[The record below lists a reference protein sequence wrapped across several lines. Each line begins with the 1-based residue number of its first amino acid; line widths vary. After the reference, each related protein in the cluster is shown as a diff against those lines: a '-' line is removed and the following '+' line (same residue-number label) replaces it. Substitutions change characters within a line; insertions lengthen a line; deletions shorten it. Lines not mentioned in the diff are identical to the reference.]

1 MINQQ
6 VNLYQDR
13 FHDKKLLVSAQQVI
27 SLLVVLLVG
36 GAYGTYY
43 LQGNLDLARL
53 DNYTIK
59 ESQNKITAE
68 LNAAHA
74 ELATLLADKR
84 MDTEITGLLR
94 EVSAR
99 KKVLAFVSAN
109 QFGSGQGFSSY
120 LLALSNLHVDN
131 VWLNE
136 ISLAD
141 NFLKIRGSA
150 LSADLVPRY
159 FGQFSE
165 ESVFQGNR
173 FNVFQLDRNEATDWK
188 VDFEI
193 ATEESLD
200 DQ

>member
-1 MINQQ
+1 MITQQ
-6 VNLYQDR
+6 VNLYQEQ
-13 FHDKKLLVSAQQVI
+13 FHEKKLYFSAQQII

-36 GAYGTYY
+36 GAYGSY
-43 LQGNLDLARL
+43 LIQGNLDLARL

-59 ESQNKITAE
+59 QNQNKITAE

-84 MDTEITGLLR
+84 MDTEIAGLLR

-120 LLALSNLHVDN
+120 LLALSNMHVDN

-150 LSADLVPRY
+150 LSADLVPLY
-159 FGQFSE
+159 FRQFSQ

-173 FNVFQLDRNEATDWK
+173 FNIFQLDRNEATDWK

-200 DQ
+200 E

>member
-1 MINQQ
+1 VINQQ

-13 FHDKKLLVSAQQVI
+13 FHDKKLLFSAQQVI
-27 SLLVVLLVG
+27 SLLVVLLLG
-36 GAYGTYY
+36 GAYGSFF
-43 LQGNLDLARL
+43 LQDNLDLARL

-84 MDTEITGLLR
+84 MDTEIAGLLR
-94 EVSAR
+94 EVSVR

-120 LLALSNLHVDN
+120 LLALSNLHVEN

-150 LSADLVPRY
+150 LSADLVPQY
-159 FGQFSE
+159 FGRFSQ
-165 ESVFQGNR
+165 ESVFLGNR
-173 FNVFQLDRNEATDWK
+173 FNVFQLDRNEDTDWK

-200 DQ
+200 E

>member
-1 MINQQ
+1 MISQQ

-13 FHDKKLLVSAQQVI
+13 FHDKKLLFSAQQVI
-27 SLLVVLLVG
+27 SVLVVLLLG
-36 GAYGTYY
+36 GAYGSYF
-43 LQGNLDLARL
+43 LQSNLGLARI

-84 MDTEITGLLR
+84 MDTEIDGLLR

-120 LLALSNLHVDN
+120 LLALSNLHVEN

-141 NFLKIRGSA
+141 NFFKIRGSA
-150 LSADLVPRY
+150 LSAELVPQY

-173 FNVFQLDRNEATDWK
+173 FNVFQLDRNEDTDWK

-200 DQ
+200 E

>member
-1 MINQQ
+1 VITQH
-6 VNLYQDR
+6 VNLYQDQ
-13 FHDKKLLVSAQQVI
+13 FHEKKLLFSAQQI
-27 SLLVVLLVG
+27 IFLLVVLLLG
-36 GAYGTYY
+36 GAYGTYF
-43 LQGNLDLARL
+43 LQDNLDLARL

-59 ESQNKITAE
+59 QNQNKITAE

-84 MDTEITGLLR
+84 MDTEIAGLLR

-120 LLALSNLHVDN
+120 LLALSSMHVDN

-150 LSADLVPRY
+150 LSADLVPLY
-159 FGQFSE
+159 FGQFSKE
-165 ESVFQGNR
+165 PVFQGNR
-173 FNVFQLDRNEATDWK
+173 FNVFELDRSEETDWK

-200 DQ
+200 E